1 MPAGVGCN
9 HMKFKPK
16 TKRKAF
22 TLIELLVV
30 IAIIAILAGMLLPSL
45 AKAKDRAKRIQCLNN
60 TRQMAIAAHMYS
72 EENKAGAF
80 ADTSGPGDDDLTW
93 LHPEKIRS
101 LKSYT
106 CPGTQ
111 NFIRPELQT
120 RHPIKR
126 SPVLKD
132 LLQTALTPKDQPG
145 TSYEVYGYMSLNPRV
160 QKTQKS
166 AQTYQHKQ
174 NTFGLRGMIPGPSQL
189 WLIVDA
195 DDGFQGTRNNYP
207 DPVDNH
213 GIDGSNVAFCDSHAE
228 FVKQAEYVYRYEIS
242 QDEGRQRP

>member
-1 MPAGVGCN
+1 MELKQKSALEG
-9 HMKFKPK
+9 
-16 TKRKAF
+16 F

-72 EENKAGAF
+72 EENKLGAY

-93 LHPEKIRS
+93 LYPGKIQS

-111 NFIRPELQT
+111 NFIRADLQA

-126 SPVLKD
+126 FPVLKD
-132 LLQTALTPKDQPG
+132 LLQTALNPKNQPG

-160 QKTQKS
+160 RKTQKT
-166 AQTYQHKQ
+166 AQTYQHKE
-174 NTFGLRGMIPGPSQL
+174 NAFGLRGMIPGPSQL

-195 DDGFQGTRNNYP
+195 DDGFQGTKNNYP
-207 DPVDNH
+207 DRVDNH
-213 GIDGSNVAFCDSHAE
+213 GIEGSNVAFCDGHAE
-228 FVKQAEYVYRYEIS
+228 FVKREEYVYRYEIS
-242 QDEGRQRP
+242 QDEGRSRP